1 MDIKV
6 NELESTRK
14 KDNDKN
20 KEKDDGKRKARS
32 YSKGSKEKDE
42 YHE

>member
-20 KEKDDGKRKARS
+20 KDDGKRKARS
-32 YSKGSKEKDE
+32 YSKGSKDE
-42 YHE
+42 YHEEMN